1 MKTALI
7 IVVIIALAVLA
18 GLVVTRSRPDEPVVA
33 GVSETPRSPS
43 FEVHVEMPRLAR
55 PLFGILPD
63 PLVARLDGTLSEVGF
78 DHASPGAAIGR
89 AGHDRLE
96 LGAEGGWDLSIAT
109 DGEGLVAPGT
119 RLVFPLRL
127 GERDVILRCR
137 PADRATG
144 YLRAI
149 RRTGSDELDGHFLV
163 KLATCENVKSG
174 KALEWPPAAL
184 TLRGSFEGLPQG
196 GKRPSG

>member
-1 MKTALI
+1 M
-7 IVVIIALAVLA
+7 
-18 GLVVTRSRPDEPVVA
+18 
-33 GVSETPRSPS
+33 
-43 FEVHVEMPRLAR
+43 

-78 DHASPGAAIGR
+78 DHASPGAATGR
-89 AGHDRLE
+89 VGHDRLE
-96 LGAEGGWDLSIAT
+96 LGAEGGWDLFIET

-144 YLRAI
+144 YFRTI
-149 RRTGSDELDGHFLV
+149 RRAGADELDGHFLV

-174 KALEWPPAAL
+174 KALEWPPGSAHSPRQLRGTATRRKAAL
-184 TLRGSFEGLPQG
+184 GL
-196 GKRPSG
+196 KIA